1 MNKKVSK
8 EENVIAQQAAV
19 PMTAMTEGSVTG
31 HILRFALPML
41 LGYLFPA
48 PAGVILPPTVLIFIC
63 TP

>member
-41 LGYLFPA
+41 LGYLFQKS
-48 PAGVILPPTVLIFIC
+48 
-63 TP
+63 